1 MLILFSSLS
10 YNNENKLTCFAQSK
24 RLHTMKFQPFS
35 YPIAKNLLWLKV
47 TVFVVMFLSLSDG
60 LKAQVFKTDTGHAEV
75 KGSNGM
81 VDYTGVTDQLHGTVN
96 LNTDSVNF
104 QLPLKTLKTGN
115 SLRDDHMLSTLEA
128 EKFPKAKF
136 SGKII
141 SDFPE
146 TNNSRKVTVKGDF
159 TIHGQTKTIKVSGK
173 VRRTAKMLK
182 IKGAYPIKITAYGM
196 ERAGFWFT
204 KINDKHTINV
214 NVTLNKE

>member
-1 MLILFSSLS
+1 MNELRYKKFVRLPEVRIAALVFLIILLS
-10 YNNENKLTCFAQSK
+10 
-24 RLHTMKFQPFS
+24 P
-35 YPIAKNLLWLKV
+35 
-47 TVFVVMFLSLSDG
+47 G
-60 LKAQVFKTDTGHAEV
+60 LQAQVFKTDTGHAEV

-81 VDYTGVTDQLHGTVN
+81 ADYTGVTDQLKGTVN

-141 SDFPE
+141 TDFPE

-173 VRRTAKMLK
+173 VGRSNKTLQIKGGYPLK
-182 IKGAYPIKITAYGM
+182 ITTYGM
-196 ERAGFWFT
+196 ERPGFWFT
-204 KINDKHTINV
+204 KINDKHTIKV

>member
-1 MLILFSSLS
+1 MLNLFSSLS
-10 YNNENKLTCFAQSK
+10 CNNEKNLTCFDQSK
-24 RLHTMKFQPFS
+24 RLHAMKIPPFS
-35 YPIAKNLLWLKV
+35 YPIPKNLLWLKV
-47 TVFVVMFLSLSDG
+47 TVFVVMFLSLSGG
-60 LKAQVFKTDTGHAEV
+60 LKAQVFKTDSGHAEV

-81 VDYTGVTDQLHGTVN
+81 VDYTGVTKQLKGTVN
-96 LNTDSVNF
+96 LNTDSINF

-141 SDFPE
+141 SDFPGAGE
-146 TNNSRKVTVKGDF
+146 SEKVTVKGSF

-173 VRRTAKMLK
+173 VKRTAKLLK
-182 IKGAYPIKITAYGM
+182 IKGAYPLKITEYGM

-204 KINDKHTINV
+204 KINDKHTIKV